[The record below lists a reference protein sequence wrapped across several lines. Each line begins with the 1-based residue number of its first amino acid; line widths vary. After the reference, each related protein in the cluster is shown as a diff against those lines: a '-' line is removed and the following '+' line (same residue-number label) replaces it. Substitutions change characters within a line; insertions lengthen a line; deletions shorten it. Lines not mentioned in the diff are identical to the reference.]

1 MPNLSSY
8 HARWGAIL
16 EHPDVAR
23 AMLGFGQLNDALDFL
38 QKIEAA
44 SKQIGYWRPERLI
57 LQSMAWRKKGHKSRV
72 PSSVSKNPRLGEK
85 AALDV
90 INHTQATLH
99 GLLARIRN
107 LNLKLISGEKKGAK
121 G

>member
-72 PSSVSKNPRLGEK
+72 PSSVPTVEMSF
-85 AALDV
+85 A
-90 INHTQATLH
+90 
-99 GLLARIRN
+99 
-107 LNLKLISGEKKGAK
+107 GAFLCASPSQMK
-121 G
+121 P